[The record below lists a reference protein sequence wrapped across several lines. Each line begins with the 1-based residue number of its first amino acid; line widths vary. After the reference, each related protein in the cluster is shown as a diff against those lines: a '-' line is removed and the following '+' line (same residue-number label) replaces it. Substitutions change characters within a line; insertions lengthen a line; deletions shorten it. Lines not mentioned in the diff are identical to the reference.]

1 MTTSL
6 PPTLSSPI
14 EWIRAHA
21 GDSPEPLLRRVEE
34 VLSSAAVPASS
45 PLADALLRAGEILLD
60 AVLAEGTGEGRAVAL
75 DLLAADACV
84 TWAFEA
90 AADEPGTLP
99 ARAEAAM
106 QRIAEVAL

>member
-1 MTTSL
+1 MTATRHNSL
-6 PPTLSSPI
+6 TPAA
-14 EWIRAHA
+14 WIRAHA
-21 GDSPEPLLRRVEE
+21 IDAPEPLLARVEG
-34 VLSSAAVPASS
+34 VLSSPAVSATLPVAE
-45 PLADALLRAGEILLD
+45 ALLRAGEVLLD
-60 AVLAEGTGEGRAVAL
+60 TVLEEGTGEGRAVAL

-90 AADEPGTLP
+90 GADEPGTLS